1 MVDLTQSDAPK
12 VRKASGKRKIVED
25 SDSDID
31 IVGGSISQAKRFRGS
46 SPAPEERKGKG
57 RANSG
62 PSEAVMST
70 WKKGDDDMEPSTK
83 MLALIGFLKD
93 WEASGDKTI
102 CYSQCWCPLVILLCI
117 SSSLMV
123 YIGTSMLDLLET
135 LFSRHGIRT
144 LRFDGKMDKT
154 ARDATLA
161 QFKQIGGPK
170 VILIRYAISLHA

>member
-1 MVDLTQSDAPK
+1 MIDLTQSNAPK
-12 VRKASGKRKIVED
+12 ARKVSGKRKIVED

-31 IVGGSISQAKRFRGS
+31 IVGGSISQGKRFRGS

-83 MLALIGFLKD
+83 MLALIGFLKE

-102 CYSQCWCPLVILLCI
+102 CYSQCWCPSRHSSVYFQLADALFRDVDARSSRDALFSTWYQNSSLRRKDGQ
-117 SSSLMV
+117 SSS
-123 YIGTSMLDLLET
+123 
-135 LFSRHGIRT
+135 RCH
-144 LRFDGKMDKT
+144 
-154 ARDATLA
+154 ARAVQTDWGA
-161 QFKQIGGPK
+161 
-170 VILIRYAISLHA
+170 